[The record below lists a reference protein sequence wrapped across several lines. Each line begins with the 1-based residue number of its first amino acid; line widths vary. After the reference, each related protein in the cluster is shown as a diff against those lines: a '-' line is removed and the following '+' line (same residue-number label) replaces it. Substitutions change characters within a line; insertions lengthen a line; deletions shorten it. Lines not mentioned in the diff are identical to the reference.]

1 MSRFTKLFA
10 ANTIAAAGLCSAA
23 LAMSAS
29 AAADPV
35 APPAVPAIPPALGM
49 IQQFATNPASMG
61 AVLQTAATALGGASQ
76 IIGGP
81 ATSTLPVSPIPGAPG
96 TVPGT
101 APGTAPVADPAATP
115 AVGPG
120 AALVPLLN
128 QLGVPGNLANLTP
141 SSMPFPIQ
149 IGDNIG
155 IAPAPPAA
163 PVTGPLP
170 TAPQPL
176 APPTGGVASPLP
188 LLDALP

>member
-29 AAADPV
+29 AVADPV

-81 ATSTLPVSPIPGAPG
+81 ATSTLPVSPIQG
-96 TVPGT
+96 
-101 APGTAPVADPAATP
+101 APGTAPETAPVTAPAANLP
-115 AVGPG
+115 VGPG

-141 SSMPFPIQ
+141 SSMPFPVQ
-149 IGDNIG
+149 IGDSLG

-163 PVTGPLP
+163 PVTAPIATAPLP
-170 TAPQPL
+170 P
-176 APPTGGVASPLP
+176 APPTGGMVSPMP